1 MSVDEQFAVCP
12 VCKVAYRPGVEESR
26 RGHHTALG
34 HWPPDEPVQ
43 RPEPPPAA
51 EDDPPTPGELVEA
64 AARRVVELEAVIAGL
79 DDLLTNWEAERLPDD
94 VYAPG
99 FYRAAR
105 MLRGYL
111 ARPPIHAL
119 DEKDTDG

>member
-1 MSVDEQFAVCP
+1 MSVDEQFAMCP
-12 VCKVAYRPGVEESR
+12 VCKVTYRPGMEGSR

-34 HWPPDEPVQ
+34 HWPPDEAVR

-51 EDDPPTPGELVEA
+51 EDDPPPPTPGELVEA
-64 AARRVVELEAVIAGL
+64 AARRGAVLEAVIAGL
-79 DDLLTNWEAERLPDD
+79 DELASSWERHGPPADP
-94 VYAPG
+94 
-99 FYRAAR
+99 AA

-119 DEKDTDG
+119 DEEEPDG